1 LGITHDETHR
11 TNITAA
17 SIECRNRDR
26 LPLAFRQFDGLQAEG
41 QVVVDDYWNRLK
53 AGRTGR
59 KPYERGTL
67 GLRLRSRD
75 SGAFSIEWYEMGA
88 LGRERKPVAKRH
100 IAKGQSHRYP
110 LRQLLQGQPDWLS
123 PLVEETEDV
132 LAELRKRQ
140 GLLIK
145 IRDAVV
151 AYESEITG
159 KALTATG
166 ILSGY
171 RRWQSNSDE
180 SEQEGE
186 R

>member
-1 LGITHDETHR
+1 MTKLI
-11 TNITAA
+11 AA
-17 SIECRNRDR
+17 SDPRQPSTPGLETVYPW
-26 LPLAFRQFDGLQAEG
+26 LSTQFDALQAEG
-41 QVVVDDYWNRLK
+41 QLVVDDYWNRLK
-53 AGRTGR
+53 AGRVNK

-110 LRQLLQGQPDWLS
+110 IRQLLQGQPDWLS
-123 PLVEETEDV
+123 ALVEETEDV

-140 GLLIK
+140 ALLMK

-151 AYESEITG
+151 VYESEITG

-166 ILSGY
+166 VLAGY
-171 RRWQSNSDE
+171 RRGRSD
-180 SEQEGE
+180 SADDEQEGE

>member
-1 LGITHDETHR
+1 MTKRTAEFARRQQSTPGLETVYPWLS
-11 TNITAA
+11 A
-17 SIECRNRDR
+17 
-26 LPLAFRQFDGLQAEG
+26 QFDALQAEG
-41 QVVVDDYWNRLK
+41 QLVVDDYWNRLK

-75 SGAFSIEWYEMGA
+75 SGAFSIEWYEMGS
-88 LGRERKPVAKRH
+88 LGRDRKPVAKRH

-110 LRQLLQGQPDWLS
+110 LRQVLQGQPDWLS
-123 PLVEETEDV
+123 ALVEETEDV

-140 GLLIK
+140 ALLMK

-159 KALTATG
+159 NALTATG
-166 ILSGY
+166 VLAGY
-171 RRWQSNSDE
+171 RRGQSDCGDC
-180 SEQEGE
+180 EQEGE

>member
-1 LGITHDETHR
+1 MTKHTAKPGRKRLSTQGIETVYSWL
-11 TNITAA
+11 AA
-17 SIECRNRDR
+17 
-26 LPLAFRQFDGLQAEG
+26 QFDALQAEG
-41 QVVVDDYWNRLK
+41 QLVVDDYWSRLK
-53 AGRTGR
+53 AGRAGK

-88 LGRERKPVAKRH
+88 LGRDRKPVAKRH

-110 LRQLLQGQPDWLS
+110 LRQVLQGQPHWLT

-140 GLLIK
+140 ALLMK
-145 IRDAVV
+145 VRDALV

-159 KALTATG
+159 TSLTATAVLG
-166 ILSGY
+166 GY
-171 RRWQSNSDE
+171 RSSPSETTQS
-180 SEQEGE
+180 G
-186 R
+186 